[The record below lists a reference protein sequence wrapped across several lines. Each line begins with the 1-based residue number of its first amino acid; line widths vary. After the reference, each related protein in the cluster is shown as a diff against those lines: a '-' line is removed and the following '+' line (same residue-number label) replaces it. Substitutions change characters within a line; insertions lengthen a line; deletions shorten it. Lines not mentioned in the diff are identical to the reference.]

1 MKWIAHR
8 GYSEKAPEN
17 TFAAFRRAIDSGAS
31 GIEFDVHVSKD
42 GELVVMHDEHVGRT
56 TDGEG
61 RIRDMSHSELATLDA
76 GAWFSEQYRGEPVP
90 TLEEVLDFVPS
101 NMLLNI
107 EIKNIP
113 HVYPEIEKKVNQALV
128 HRDREENTIVSSF
141 DHACLYR
148 LKEWNPAVNIGLLMN
163 FRAVNLESY
172 LRLFSPFAVRSIHP
186 HAAVVQKNEVEHWL
200 DDGLK
205 VYPYGV
211 NNAAV
216 VDRMKKF
223 GVSGVIAD
231 APPGYLR

>member
-42 GELVVMHDEHVGRT
+42 GELFVMHDEHVGRT

-61 RIRDMSHSELATLDA
+61 RIRDMSDPELATLDA

-90 TLEEVLDFVPS
+90 TLEEVLDFVPP

-172 LRLFSPFAVRSIHP
+172 LRLFAPFDVHSLHP
-186 HAAVVQKNEVEHWL
+186 HVAVVQKNEVERWQKQ
-200 DDGLK
+200 GMR
-205 VYPYGV
+205 VFPY
-211 NNAAV
+211 AV
-216 VDRMKKF
+216 KNKTDAKEMETL
-223 GVSGVIAD
+223 GVSGVISD
-231 APPGYLR
+231 LPPGDL